1 MTFFEYYKRSI
12 YFKLSIFVISE
23 LPFLVH
29 LMLLFTCCHV
39 PGRVADR
46 CKFLRLW
53 YPAIP
58 SSIECRFSELWIFT
72 FIYSTLKKTVHRER
86 ELFGI
91 LFTFYEPL
99 QVRSTHVYV
108 IFVTERT
115 TNLRGGDVYGGK
127 NINIGAHEELLWVQ
141 LD

>member
-86 ELFGI
+86 AI
-91 LFTFYEPL
+91 
-99 QVRSTHVYV
+99 RDIIYV
-108 IFVTERT
+108 LRTVTGKIYACLRNLCDRT
-115 TNLRGGDVYGGK
+115 NNKFEGGDVYGGK